1 VELLKQIK
9 IEFLIPY
16 EQLYIPSHHHHKHL
30 IPQQNIGEYNPMYQ
44 LVYDQQVIP
53 HPTKPPDL
61 HPHPKPN
68 KPVGPQLST
77 SQPLKVHATL
87 TKNC

>member
-1 VELLKQIK
+1 MEVQCTRIKRLLFLSKKLKELTHKHKQ
-9 IEFLIPY
+9 LIP
-16 EQLYIPSHHHHKHL
+16 ERNS
-30 IPQQNIGEYNPMYQ
+30 GEYNPMYQ
-44 LVYDQQVIP
+44 HGQQVMP

-68 KPVGPQLST
+68 KPVDPQPAT
-77 SQPLKVHATL
+77 SQQLQVQATH